1 MLPDEP
7 ASTHA
12 MKAQFL
18 EAQRVVSESMNRY
31 HRNQVSK
38 RNESNINMKID
49 NMDDVDRAIHAAIS
63 NECNSKMEIDE
74 IADRNIRAAL
84 NNVSNSYEDP
94 IDKAQHPT
102 NTLPATPSSNLL
114 PHEKAAKL
122 WCRAE
127 KLAGTR
133 KVSYSIK
140 KSINEESSKRAIE
153 KEKHRSNKNYLRR
166 KSKMKEKEQEEMEQK
181 SNELNELKRKMVTI
195 VQQNARQFLINER
208 RNDIKPYCSTLQ
220 SRWNHECRW
229 GCGYIHLDRATKHMK
244 SNCCQNGL
252 LSPLEG
258 GYFFKRYGDLKP
270 MSAEMQDLMVNNIE
284 HMGPLSSTYGNVLS
298 LAAIGVE
305 NGHKATGVKN
315 THPGGFENR
324 GNGAPSCVTMNGRTF
339 HYLTIASDLAD
350 GIGKYCSIYLCSY
363 NLTKLYFIIDLRWLR
378 ILGLRS

>member
-1 MLPDEP
+1 MLPDEL

-18 EAQRVVSESMNRY
+18 EAQRVVSESMKRY

-63 NECNSKMEIDE
+63 NESNSKMEIDE

-84 NNVSNSYEDP
+84 NNGSNSYEGP
-94 IDKAQHPT
+94 INKAQHTT
-102 NTLPATPSSNLL
+102 NTLPATLSSNLQPQHTTNTLPATTLSNLL
-114 PHEKAAKL
+114 PHKKAAKL

-133 KVSYSIK
+133 KVSFSTK
-140 KSINEESSKRAIE
+140 KSIYEESSKRAIE
-153 KEKHRSNKNYLRR
+153 KDRQNKYYLKR
-166 KSKMKEKEQEEMEQK
+166 KSELKEKERMEQEE
-181 SNELNELKRKMVTI
+181 NELRRKMVTI
-195 VQQNARQFLINER
+195 VQQNARQVLINER

-258 GYFFKRYGDLKP
+258 GYYYKRYGDLKP

-324 GNGAPSCVTMNGRTF
+324 GNGAPSCVTMYGRTF

-350 GIGKYCSIYLCSY
+350 GIGKYCSMY
-363 NLTKLYFIIDLRWLR
+363 
-378 ILGLRS
+378 